1 MAASSPSPCTPIQN
15 YRHLRESTLYRS
27 SIWCSNFK
35 NTQLIR
41 KFGGIQSAQ
50 ASHFDVNVNGGFE
63 EKINVVEE
71 TEGGGIEASNCVKDE
86 LFVRFFRESWPYFLA
101 HRGSTFVV
109 LISAEIIDS
118 FHLDPI
124 LMVSFAFF

>member
-15 YRHLRESTLYRS
+15 YRQLRESTIYRS
-27 SIWCSNFK
+27 SVWCSNFK
-35 NTQLIR
+35 KTQLIR

-50 ASHFDVNVNGGFE
+50 ASHFDVNGGFG
-63 EKINVVEE
+63 EKINVIGE
-71 TEGGGIEASNCVKDE
+71 TESAGIEASNSVKDE

-109 LISAEIIDS
+109 LISAEIMDS
-118 FHLDPI
+118 SHLDPI
-124 LMVSFAFF
+124 LMVSLPFFS